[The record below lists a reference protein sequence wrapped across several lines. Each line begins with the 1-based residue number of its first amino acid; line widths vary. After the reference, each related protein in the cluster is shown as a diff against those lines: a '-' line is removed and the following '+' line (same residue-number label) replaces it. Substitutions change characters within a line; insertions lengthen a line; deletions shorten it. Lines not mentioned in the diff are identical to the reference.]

1 MKSDIDIENARSK
14 EVTTISLNVIKLDD
28 REIIMD
34 LSNINGKD
42 LNILKDAISDEVTY
56 IDIELFFIESDIPYY
71 GTDYCYEIVNNKLIL
86 KLKDKKKYEPKEDVN
101 EDWVLDNYL
110 NEYLKLKEEFI
121 KSKYNYMIIYY
132 DEGIKYMYLN
142 EEPSKNIFIDLF
154 YDKGYKAISL
164 YKKSDDKSNLIY
176 INSYS
181 EL

>member
-1 MKSDIDIENARSK
+1 MKSDINIENARSK
-14 EVTTISLNVIKLDD
+14 EVITIELNVIKLDD

-56 IDIELFFIESDIPYY
+56 VDIELFFIESDIPYY
-71 GTDYCYEIVNNKLIL
+71 GTDYSYEIVNNKLVL
-86 KLKDKKKYEPKEDVN
+86 KHKDKKKYESKEDIN
-101 EDWVLDNYL
+101 KDWVLDNHL

-121 KSKYNYMIIYY
+121 KSEYNYMIIYY
-132 DEGIKYMYLN
+132 DDGIKSMYLN
-142 EEPSKNIFIDLF
+142 EEPSKNIFMDLF
-154 YDKGYKAISL
+154 FDKGYKAISL
-164 YKKSDDKSNLIY
+164 YKKSEDKSNLIY